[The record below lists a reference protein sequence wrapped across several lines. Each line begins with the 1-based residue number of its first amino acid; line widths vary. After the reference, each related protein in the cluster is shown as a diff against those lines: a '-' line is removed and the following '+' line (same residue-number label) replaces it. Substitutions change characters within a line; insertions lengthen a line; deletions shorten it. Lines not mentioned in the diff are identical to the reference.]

1 MTQPDLVAAANELA
15 PELRKRTG
23 EVELARRI
31 PADLSAKVAAAGFYR
46 AFVPASLG
54 GFELHP
60 GLANAGVEEL
70 ARSDASVA
78 WVAFIG
84 MTSGSALAGIPEAAA
99 REIFVR
105 PETLVTGV
113 FAPMGKAVHEADG
126 YRATGRWS
134 WGSGSDN
141 ADWILGGC
149 RLYKDG
155 GPELSQSG
163 AQRSHMVLF
172 PRDQVNVVGNWNAS
186 GLCGTGSGD
195 FEVDGVLAP
204 EHHIVGLGQATP
216 LERPLYQF
224 PRFGLLALGIA
235 AVALGTAR
243 AAIDDLVELAG
254 SKTPMG
260 SRRPLAE
267 RPVAQS
273 DVAKAEA
280 VLGSARLYFYDAID
294 RCYARAE
301 QGDPLPADFRRDLR
315 LATTHAVQAAAETVD
330 RMYHLGGGSS
340 VHRDHPLQRRF
351 RDVHV
356 ATQHM
361 MVAPPTLELIGK
373 TFLGVDADTS
383 QL

>member
-1 MTQPDLVAAANELA
+1 MSHPDLVAAARKLA
-15 PELRKRTG
+15 PELCARTD
-23 EVELARRI
+23 EVEQARRV
-31 PADLSAKVAAAGFYR
+31 PADLSDQVAAAGFYR
-46 AFVPASLG
+46 AFVPEALG
-54 GFELHP
+54 GDEMHP
-60 GLANAGVEEL
+60 GLANAGIEEL

-84 MTSGSALAGIPEAAA
+84 MTSGSSLAGIPEAAA
-99 REIFVR
+99 REVFADG
-105 PETLVTGV
+105 ETLVTGV
-113 FAPMGKAVHEADG
+113 FAPMGRAEREGDG
-126 YRATGRWS
+126 YRTSGRWS
-134 WGSGSDN
+134 WGSGADN

-149 RLYKDG
+149 RMFKDG
-155 GPELSQSG
+155 EPELSRG
-163 AQRSHMVLF
+163 GGQRSHMVLF
-172 PRDQVNVVGNWNAS
+172 PRDQVNIVGNWNAS

-195 FEVDGVLAP
+195 FEVADALVP
-204 EHHIVGLGQATP
+204 DQRIVGFSQDAP

-243 AAIDDLVELAG
+243 AALDDLVALAG
-254 SKTPMG
+254 GKTPMG

-267 RPVAQS
+267 RPATQS

-280 VLGSARLYFYDAID
+280 VLGSARLFFYDAID

-301 QGDPLPADFRRDLR
+301 AGDPLPAEFRRDLR

-340 VHRDHPLQRRF
+340 VHRSHPLQRRF
-351 RDVHV
+351 RDIHV
-356 ATQHM
+356 ATQHL
-361 MVAPPTLELIGK
+361 MVAPPTLEVIGK
-373 TFLGVDADTS
+373 TYLGVDVDTG

>member
-1 MTQPDLVAAANELA
+1 MTQPDLVAAASELA
-15 PELRKRTG
+15 PELRARTA
-23 EVELARRI
+23 EVEAARRV

-46 AFVPASLG
+46 AYVPASLG
-54 GFELHP
+54 GLELHP
-60 GLANAGVEEL
+60 GAANAGVEEL

-84 MTSGSALAGIPEAAA
+84 MTSGSALAGVSEEAA
-99 REIFVR
+99 REIFVGA
-105 PETLVTGV
+105 ETLVTGV
-113 FAPMGKAVHEADG
+113 FAPMGKAIRETDG
-126 YRATGRWS
+126 YRATGRWA

-149 RLYKDG
+149 RLFKDG
-155 GPELSQSG
+155 EPELSRSG

-172 PRDQVNVVGNWNAS
+172 PREDVNVLGNWNAS
-186 GLCGTGSGD
+186 GLCGSGSGE

-204 EHHIVGLGQATP
+204 ERRIVGFGQDAP

-243 AAIDDLVELAG
+243 AAIDDLVELASG
-254 SKTPMG
+254 KTPLG

-267 RPVAQS
+267 RPAAQS

-280 VLGSARLYFYDAID
+280 LLGSARLYFYHAID
-294 RCYARAE
+294 RCYAKAE
-301 QGDPLPADFRRDLR
+301 AGDPLPSDLRRDLR
-315 LATTHAVQAAAETVD
+315 LATTHAVQAATEVVD
-330 RMYHLGGGSS
+330 RMYLLGGGSS

-351 RDVHV
+351 RDIHV

-373 TFLGVDADTS
+373 TFLGVDVDTG